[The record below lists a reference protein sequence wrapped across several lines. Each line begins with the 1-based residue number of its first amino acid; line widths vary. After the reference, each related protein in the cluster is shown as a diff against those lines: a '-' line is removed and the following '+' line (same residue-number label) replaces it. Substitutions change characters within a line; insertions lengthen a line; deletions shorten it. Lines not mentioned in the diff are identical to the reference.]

1 MEFNCKDAEA
11 VLMRVTSFSKANNV
25 IYYGL
30 SKFPIEMQQ
39 QFPIVLYVTYVP
51 GKCLD

>member
-1 MEFNCKDAEA
+1 MEFNCKDAEV

-25 IYYGL
+25 IYGGFVVYTSFL
-30 SKFPIEMQQ
+30 L